1 MTVRRISTGGA
12 SAIAVVVLAVAGV
25 APAATAQSEESTTSS
40 SVSSTA
46 ESASDETPLEETTE
60 SAEASSTAAGEPVSP
75 KTESGSCVDVF
86 ALGVQG
92 TGQSSLTTPRDIDG
106 GFLGEI
112 LGHMFTS
119 KDSQEAQSV
128 KAQFA
133 REYIPYDAGWGGFGN
148 MGTMTYRDSVSGG
161 IKALEK
167 RATEILDE
175 CPSTYI
181 VPIGFSQGADVT
193 DHFLENV
200 GNGSSSVPAESILAG
215 FNMGAPARREAQ
227 PIAEGGRVNVDIG
240 ADTPAIDSLEE
251 ITAPVPDGAGLTA
264 TGDHV
269 ESYGALD
276 GRVVSFCEHGDLV
289 CDMPADAPAAR
300 ALAKL
305 ATSVTMKGDPFRALD
320 QLSDALIMSPL
331 DAASSA
337 VNEDVQGETLDSVSF
352 TPSKSISE
360 RLEEAAARD
369 PEELS
374 GESSGSTAS
383 TESETASESEAA
395 METATQPGLD
405 VEESTETSSSALGAR
420 SSAPSVAGTAA
431 MSGSDTLTNAGAALG
446 KLGLL
451 GVNAV
456 IAIARETFTPDTIAQ
471 VAGVGLVNPAAA
483 LPVLGA
489 KVAASATKVMAPVG
503 VQGASAAFEVAQAEV
518 DSNEGLVRL
527 ATDVNYWSHWQ
538 KHSSYNHVPVD
549 ASGDSAMEYVRKF
562 LTAATQDIAAK
573 PEESE
578 SSESS
583 SSEYSSESSTATS
596 TETSEETAESVSS
609 SSSETTSASQTTT
622 AG

>member
-1 MTVRRISTGGA
+1 MTARTAVTGVVA
-12 SAIAVVVLAVAGV
+12 TTAAVFLTVAGM
-25 APAATAQSEESTTSS
+25 APAASAQSEESTTSS
-40 SVSSTA
+40 TTSSTT
-46 ESASDETPLEETTE
+46 ESQTEPSSLEETTE
-60 SAEASSTAAGEPVSP
+60 SAETSSTAAGDPVSP
-75 KTESGSCVDVF
+75 KTDSGSCVDVF

-92 TGQSSLTTPRDIDG
+92 TGQSSLTTPRDMDG

-112 LGHMFTS
+112 LGRMFTF
-119 KDSQEAQSV
+119 KDGDDAQAV
-128 KAQFA
+128 KGQFA
-133 REYIPYDAGWGGFGN
+133 REYIPYDAGWGGFAN
-148 MGTMTYRDSVSGG
+148 VGTMSYRDSVAGG
-161 IKALEK
+161 IKALET

-181 VPIGFSQGADVT
+181 VPIGYSQGADVT

-227 PIAEGGRVNVDIG
+227 PIAEGGRVSVDIG
-240 ADTPAIDSLEE
+240 ADTPAIDALEE

-269 ESYGALD
+269 QSYGALD

-305 ATSVTMKGDPFRALD
+305 ATSVTIKGDPFRAMD

-331 DAASSA
+331 EAASSA

-352 TPSKSISE
+352 TPSKTISE
-360 RLEEAAARD
+360 RLEDAAARD
-369 PEELS
+369 PEELA
-374 GESSGSTAS
+374 GNG
-383 TESETASESEAA
+383 TESATASESATPEAT
-395 METATQPGLD
+395 ETAVQPGLD
-405 VEESTETSSSALGAR
+405 IEDTSSATATTSALGN
-420 SSAPSVAGTAA
+420 SALSVAGT
-431 MSGSDTLTNAGAALG
+431 GSASDSQTLSSAGQALG

-451 GVNAV
+451 GVNAL
-456 IAIARETFTPDTIAQ
+456 IAVARETFTPDTIAQ

-503 VQGASAAFEVAQAEV
+503 VRGASAAFEVAQAEV
-518 DSNEGLVRL
+518 DSNEGLLRL
-527 ATDVNYWSHWQ
+527 ATDVNYWAHWK

-549 ASGDSAMEYVRKF
+549 ASGDSAMEYIRKF
-562 LTAATQDIAAK
+562 LMAATQDTAQK
-573 PEESE
+573 PDDSESASASETSESE
-578 SSESS
+578 TTESAT
-583 SSEYSSESSTATS
+583 ETS
-596 TETSEETAESVSS
+596 TEQDTPR
-609 SSSETTSASQTTT
+609 ASQTVT